1 MLIDEHKKAVV
12 LSKLSRNSAIA
23 LSDKLNNIIYTE
35 KDIRNI
41 QYIDYFIDE
50 EEFKLGFR
58 VEDVDISK
66 IYTKITNKE
75 YGLINY
81 SLVIWL
87 ITKEG
92 KIVALTKNNHK
103 CVYDIEEV
111 KQGRKIDIGSY
122 KDYIQDIEYLCYIIN
137 TR

>member
-23 LSDKLNNIIYTE
+23 LSDKLNNIIFTE
-35 KDIRNI
+35 EDIKSI

-50 EEFKLGFR
+50 KEFKLGFR
-58 VEDVDISK
+58 VEDVDISRVQ
-66 IYTKITNKE
+66 TRLTNKE
-75 YGLINY
+75 YGLVKY

-103 CVYDIEEV
+103 CIYDVEEV

-122 KDYIQDIEYLCYIIN
+122 KDYISDIEYLCYIIN